1 MATHHEATSEK
12 GSVASVTAPVKTWR
26 HVQEPDPQ
34 AAVDFVNL
42 APAQVAGEVSMANRP
57 DGSVDVYYYL

>member
-1 MATHHEATSEK
+1 MATHDEATSEK
-12 GSVASVTAPVKTWR
+12 GDVARVTAPVKTWH

-42 APAQVAGEVSMANRP
+42 APAQVAGEVSMTNRA
-57 DGSVDVYYYL
+57 DGSVDVYYFL